1 MDVKGFLKCLKD
13 LNQQIRAKEVIVNLV
28 RLKRAT
34 GKAKKG
40 VNE

>member
-1 MDVKGFLKCLKD
+1 MDVKGSLKCLKD
-13 LNQQIRAKEVIVNLV
+13 LNRQIRAKEVFVNLV

-40 VNE
+40 VDE